1 MTLEAQTMF
10 LAIDDLREAAKD
22 DNLDIARPIYAK
34 LLLAYDRFLKAG
46 NLYPTYDLITSTEVL
61 FKETPFNTL
70 RFDTGS
76 KPGVLEKAVLTCG
89 PDMGKTG
96 TIIDVS
102 QDDIAIVKF
111 DKDAN
116 QYQEVKEIKM
126 EMLAKP
132 LS

>member
-1 MTLEAQTMF
+1 MF
-10 LAIDDLREAAKD
+10 LAIDDLREAAKES
-22 DNLDIARPIYAK
+22 NLDLARPIYAK

-61 FKETPFNTL
+61 FKETPMNTL

-76 KPGVLEKAVLTCG
+76 KPGVLEKVVLTCG

-96 TIIDVS
+96 TIIDLIR
-102 QDDIAIVKF
+102 DDIAIIKF

-116 QYQEVKEIKM
+116 QYQEVKEVNM

-132 LS
+132 LI